1 MKRVIAFLSLALASP
16 ALAAPVAIGFA
27 PPTGQDLLYRIE
39 QHRPVDGR
47 DSLFRADRILRFE
60 KAGDGYILHV
70 TLRSLD
76 SDAPGAGAD
85 AYRAALSPLIGVE
98 HRFRLDSHGKIVGLD
113 NVDDVRATMEKAL
126 NAMVA
131 KAPEGSA
138 GQRTAKNV
146 LTLLDGLTP
155 EGRLALLS
163 GEVQPLLLFVDSEVD
178 DARPRGVRTMAGPPL
193 GRAVA
198 VEGESTVAAHD
209 GNRLT
214 LQEDLQ
220 GEGAHVAMR
229 YTVSAQ
235 TGLVDAQERRLTLGA
250 QMLTEKRSLTAA
262 GE

>member
-1 MKRVIAFLSLALASP
+1 MKRAIAFLSLAFASP

-98 HRFRLDSHGKIVGLD
+98 HRFRLDAHGKIVGLD
-113 NVDDVRATMEKAL
+113 NVDDVRAAMEKAL

-131 KAPEGSA
+131 RAPEGSA

-146 LTLLDGLTP
+146 LALLDGLTP

-178 DARPRGVRTMAGPPL
+178 DARPRGVRTMAG
-193 GRAVA
+193 
-198 VEGESTVAAHD
+198 TVAAHD

-220 GEGAHVAMR
+220 GEGSHVTMR

-235 TGLVDAQERRLTLGA
+235 TGLVDAQERTLTLGA
-250 QMLTEKRSLTAA
+250 QTLTEKRSLTAA
-262 GE
+262 GK

>member
-1 MKRVIAFLSLALASP
+1 M
-16 ALAAPVAIGFA
+16 
-27 PPTGQDLLYRIE
+27 
-39 QHRPVDGR
+39 
-47 DSLFRADRILRFE
+47 
-60 KAGDGYILHV
+60 
-70 TLRSLD
+70 
-76 SDAPGAGAD
+76 
-85 AYRAALSPLIGVE
+85 E
-98 HRFRLDSHGKIVGLD
+98 HRFRLDAHGKIVSLD
-113 NVDDVRATMEKAL
+113 NIDDVRAAMEKAL

-220 GEGAHVAMR
+220 GEGSHVTMR
-229 YTVSAQ
+229 YIVSAQ

-250 QMLTEKRSLTAA
+250 QTLTEKRSLTVA
-262 GE
+262 GK

>member
-1 MKRVIAFLSLALASP
+1 MSLAFASP

-47 DSLFRADRILRFE
+47 DSLFSAERTLRFE
-60 KAGDGYILHV
+60 KAGDGYILLV

-76 SDAPGAGAD
+76 SDAPGTGAD
-85 AYRAALSPLIGVE
+85 AYRAALSPLIGVA
-98 HRFRLDSHGKIVGLD
+98 HRFRLDAHGRIVGLD
-113 NVDDVRATMEKAL
+113 NLDEVRAVMEKAL

-131 KAPEGSA
+131 GAPDDSPRH
-138 GQRTAKNV
+138 RTARNV

-198 VEGESTVAAHD
+198 VEGNSTVTGHE

-214 LQEDLQ
+214 LHEELQ

-229 YTVSAQ
+229 YAVSTR
-235 TGLVDAQERRLTLGA
+235 TGLVDEQERSLTLGT
-250 QMLTEKRSLTAA
+250 QTLTEKRSLTLA
-262 GE
+262 GK